1 MSKYKTLDEYFPD
14 GKPDGRAFK
23 LEIWYDKPHYFFKP
37 FYKARLASGSYI
49 WCGVDENNFHV
60 QSDCDGL
67 FKEWHQPKKRVT
79 KYLWYNN
86 YSKVVYPYMAKCIVD
101 LQEQLHCNGTY
112 VHKGDGNYTR
122 LDWSATEF
130 DDE

>member
-1 MSKYKTLDEYFPD
+1 MSEYKTLKEWF
-14 GKPDGRAFK
+14 GQATRGDGRKFTRSDW
-23 LEIWYDKPHYFFKP
+23 LENQWLEPIYLDKHKDWHCLDYEG
-37 FYKARLASGSYI
+37 YSRAWGSVNYP
-49 WCGVDENNFHV
+49 
-60 QSDCDGL
+60 
-67 FKEWHQPKKRVT
+67 FKEWHPPKKKVT